1 MSQFY
6 TRGNGREV
14 TAVMEAL
21 APDAFTCTQ
30 EIIACMKTGLTNT
43 YKVTIYLKKH
53 FFSRRVYEYAQVI
66 DHLDYTVFESKRHV
80 VQKPKPFNIAQVI
93 G

>member
-21 APDAFTCTQ
+21 VPDTYTCIQ
-30 EIIACMKTGLTNT
+30 EVIACMRTGMTNT

-53 FFSRRVYEYAQVI
+53 FFSRQVWEYTEV
-66 DHLDYTVFESKRHV
+66 LDSIGTIVFESKRHV
-80 VQKPKPFNIAQVI
+80 VKKPKPFNIAQVI